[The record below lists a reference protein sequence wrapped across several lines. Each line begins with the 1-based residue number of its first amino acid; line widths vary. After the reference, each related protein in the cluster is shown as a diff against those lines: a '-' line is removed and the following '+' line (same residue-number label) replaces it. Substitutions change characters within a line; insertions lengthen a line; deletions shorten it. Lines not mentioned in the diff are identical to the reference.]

1 MSGDVRWLI
10 WGPKLLL
17 LTLILCVFSLFAVR
31 SVADGHFSAR
41 SSGFSLAV
49 KLKGLILPPPAPLPQ
64 PRL

>member
-1 MSGDVRWLI
+1 MADLGSKTAAADLNS
-10 WGPKLLL
+10 
-17 LTLILCVFSLFAVR
+17 VFSAFSVR

-49 KLKGLILPPPAPLPQ
+49 KLKGLIPAPRPQ